1 MIGRA
6 SLVLAIGAAAVAG
19 SAARVLGAEPPPPQ
33 VSPGPWQLIPVATMP
48 MPAAWV
54 FDTATGSAFF
64 CMVAAN
70 DKKAGVGCLA
80 VNFPRREAKE
90 P

>member
-1 MIGRA
+1 MVGRA
-6 SLVLAIGAAAVAG
+6 SLVLAIWAAVAVG
-19 SAARVLGAEPPPPQ
+19 SAARVLGTEPPPPS
-33 VSPGPWQLIPVATMP
+33 VSSGSWQLVPVTTMP
-48 MPAAWV
+48 APAAWV

-80 VNFPRREAKE
+80 VYFPKRDAKE